1 MQISIFAVGRMKKGA
16 EHKLVE
22 HYLDR
27 FSTSSRVV
35 GWHLKKLQEI
45 SESRAQTVCQRMEEE
60 GKKLIAFLPEKCRL
74 IVLDERGKSISSPA
88 FSEKLRS
95 YSDEGVRD
103 LIIALGGPDGHSEEI
118 RKRADF
124 LLSFGFMTW
133 PHQIARILLTEQLY
147 RAVTIVS
154 NHPYHRF

>member
-16 EHKLVE
+16 EQKLVH

-27 FSTSSRVV
+27 FSKSARGV
-35 GWHLKKLQEI
+35 GLHLAKLQEI
-45 SESRAQTVCQRMEEE
+45 SESRAQTAYQRMEEE
-60 GKKLIAFLPEKCRL
+60 GKKLLEFLPEKCRL
-74 IVLDERGKSISSPA
+74 IVLDERGKSISSPFFA
-88 FSEKLRS
+88 EKLGFYR
-95 YSDEGVRD
+95 DEGVRD
-103 LIIALGGPDGHSEEI
+103 LVIALGGPDGHSEQV

-147 RAVTIVS
+147 RAVTIAG